1 MDTTAG
7 AFGFPAPTLQ
17 TCFLPPRIRH
27 HRFSPAQR
35 MKDCESSDNLF
46 VRTST
51 FSIDVTG
58 LLPRLVFI
66 PHVFH
71 TCMDASGDTLIL
83 GWTIGYDST
92 AGFVQSNARTSCSS
106 HRFPSVFLRVARHDT
121 CAPVGRYGS
130 TPRAKGSNAIV
141 RKTTRA
147 PFACRSR
154 VDLCSASEGKPCNA
168 HDGGRSGSECVG
180 VLATERRS
188 SGFQMQGRYDGLRR
202 EPERIRQG
210 TVQQLPS

>member
-7 AFGFPAPTLQ
+7 GFGFPAPTLQ

-35 MKDCESSDNLF
+35 MKDCESSHNLF

-71 TCMDASGDTLIL
+71 TCKDASGDSLVL
-83 GWTIGYDST
+83 GWTIG
-92 AGFVQSNARTSCSS
+92 
-106 HRFPSVFLRVARHDT
+106 
-121 CAPVGRYGS
+121 
-130 TPRAKGSNAIV
+130 
-141 RKTTRA
+141 
-147 PFACRSR
+147 
-154 VDLCSASEGKPCNA
+154 
-168 HDGGRSGSECVG
+168 
-180 VLATERRS
+180 
-188 SGFQMQGRYDGLRR
+188 
-202 EPERIRQG
+202 
-210 TVQQLPS
+210 